1 MAAEENLEALLGL
14 SVELA
19 QTMKEADM
27 EAAKQRH
34 PSGLHHAPV
43 VPADAAV
50 LTAADRCDA
59 ACSAGAVYR
68 MRQGKSN
75 RELLFCG
82 HHWRRHA
89 PAMVDQDWKV
99 DATNPDLLAELYGS
113 RSQGTDHA

>member
-1 MAAEENLEALLGL
+1 MSDDLESLLGL

-19 QTMKEADM
+19 QTMKEAEM

-34 PSGLHHAPV
+34 PSGLHVEPV
-43 VPADAAV
+43 VPTDAAV

-68 MRQGKSN
+68 MRQGKTN

-89 PAMVDQDWKV
+89 PAMVDQGWKV
-99 DATNPDLLAELYGS
+99 DATNPDLLAELYGAN
-113 RSQGTDHA
+113 RAQGESH